1 MNVERRPLSSDTGT
15 PLRLLFF
22 ALDSASGD
30 AGKRLAAGLSARG
43 HHCFASVYNRDE
55 ALEARLKTGFSQ
67 AGATVVQTRAMRGVP
82 LRQFLVDRQLRK
94 EVHWYHLPV
103 ALVAAVVFW
112 CARVAQI
119 DRAPVFWRIFGRG
132 PQTVLRTWASLAS
145 DKAEARRL
153 LKETRPDVVVLNH
166 DYAGHFSTTLA
177 IIARSEGVRVAIIP
191 ALYPEPEL
199 LVRALARRPQNLIQN
214 ARSRAVAKR
223 RPDWRAQ
230 TDGITI
236 LRYEWWRVELLISL
250 GLAPRQPF
258 VHQSCPADAVLLPD
272 AAMAARYGELGFERA
287 LLKVTGSVVQ
297 DELAMEYSPESAARI
312 VVAVPP
318 DQSAAREKVDGGYQG
333 LISRLIEICTSLP
346 GCTRLVASV
355 HPKQDEAALA
365 PLIAAG
371 FDISRQP
378 LSALLP
384 GAAAM
389 LGYVG
394 SSTLRWGTWA
404 GTPVIAWDAYG
415 YEPGQGGHTL
425 DTISPIRPWMQ
436 ITAAD
441 QVRSAL
447 TNALTTAGAAAWRS
461 AYARLG
467 LTPPDGSALDRIE
480 AALQELARCQ
490 LR

>member
-1 MNVERRPLSSDTGT
+1 MNVERRPLPADTGT

-55 ALEARLKTGFSQ
+55 ALEARLKAGFSQ
-67 AGATVVQTRAMRGVP
+67 AGASVVETSAMRGVP
-82 LRQFLVDRQLRK
+82 LRQFLVDPRLRK
-94 EVHWYHLPV
+94 EVHWYHLPI
-103 ALVAAVVFW
+103 ALVAAAVFW

-153 LKETRPDVVVLNH
+153 LEETRPDVVVLHH

-177 IIARSEGVRVAIIP
+177 IVARREGVPVAIIP

-199 LVRALARRPQNLIQN
+199 LVRALARRPQNLILN
-214 ARSRAVAKR
+214 ARSRAVARR

-230 TDGITI
+230 TDGVTI
-236 LRYEWWRVELLISL
+236 LRYEWWRVELLVSF

-272 AAMAARYGELGFERA
+272 AAMAARYSELGFDPA

-297 DELAMEYSPESAARI
+297 DELAMEYSPASEGRV

-318 DQSAAREKVDGGYQG
+318 DQSAAKEKIDGGYQG
-333 LISRLIEICTSLP
+333 LIARLIEICTGLP
-346 GCTRLVASV
+346 GCTQLVASV

-404 GTPVIAWDAYG
+404 ATPVIAWDAYG
-415 YEPGQGGHTL
+415 YEPGQGEHTL
-425 DTISPIRPWMQ
+425 DAINPIRPWVQ
-436 ITAAD
+436 ITATH

-447 TNALTTAGAAAWRS
+447 AQALTADGAAAWRS

-467 LTPPDGSALDRIE
+467 LTPPDGGALDSIE
-480 AALQELARCQ
+480 AALRELAGSQ